1 MWILRLFN
9 SGIRGTFVTKYLK
22 LADNYNELKR
32 TVRFKKFMRS
42 YLRHDGTFVLKMIAL
57 NCGDIICSEIIQ
69 NLWTDYK
76 SKCAEA
82 QQPQEQGGLRRS
94 SCMLRLSCNN
104 LNEQPKTRRGLQP
117 IENSKA
123 FCLKMVANELINQ
136 YKALPKA
143 FNYIGLEDFPDRLNF
158 LFTVTV
164 LLVCC
169 SVVTVRTYVFHPLAC
184 YIPNMFGSGTAG
196 QELFVNN
203 YCWTEGTFAVHPR
216 QFSIDATQ
224 KDGGLGRYRDKRI
237 TYYQWVPLVLGVQCI
252 MFYLPRVLW
261 NFITNQRSGT
271 DVAHIVRTVRDA
283 IQADR
288 EKHNKLMQHAC
299 ARLEQLLSRSHQFSQ
314 YSALRSVQQ
323 LALNRFGLVLST
335 QPQGNTIIC
344 SYLAIK
350 TLYFINASCQLVIMQ
365 RFLNLN
371 NTEYGLFGLRLLG
384 DLSSGIYWENSMVFP
399 RVGSCAVYMKTAGVG
414 NWQMSQCALPINM
427 INEKIYIFPLRN
439 NPWLKKFELEFLR
452 NDGTFLL
459 KMIALNCGDLAC
471 TEILRRL
478 WIRFLRS
485 NGVHKA
491 EETHGDQGVSVKNL
505 VVISTAGLPEQARV
519 KKPKL
524 LLQS

>member
-1 MWILRLFN
+1 
-9 SGIRGTFVTKYLK
+9 
-22 LADNYNELKR
+22 
-32 TVRFKKFMRS
+32 
-42 YLRHDGTFVLKMIAL
+42 
-57 NCGDIICSEIIQ
+57 
-69 NLWTDYK
+69 
-76 SKCAEA
+76 
-82 QQPQEQGGLRRS
+82 
-94 SCMLRLSCNN
+94 
-104 LNEQPKTRRGLQP
+104 
-117 IENSKA
+117 
-123 FCLKMVANELINQ
+123 MVANELINQ

-299 ARLEQLLSRSHQFSQ
+299 ARLEQLLSRSHQFSH

-427 INEKIYIFPLRN
+427 INEKIYIFLWFWMVFVASATAISILVWVVRIYSHGHRRSSFVKQYLKLADNYNQLRN

-524 LLQS
+524 LLQPVTHQPPAEPSAPPASEVDEDIGLDVEDKSANQKRRRLIYQRSISTTT